1 MPLVH
6 IHVTEGRRTDAELRR
21 FADVVQDVMLEHFAA
36 PDRDRYQV
44 ITEHKPGRIIL
55 EDTGLGF
62 DRTDDA
68 VVIQIFQQGRTMEHK
83 RAAFK
88 ALAERLEAETGLR
101 PADLVISVSANT
113 REDWSFGEGVAQFV
127 DGALA

>member
-21 FADVVQDVMLEHFAA
+21 FADVVQEVMLDHFAA
-36 PDRDRYQV
+36 PARDRYQI

-62 DRTDDA
+62 ERTDDA
-68 VVIQIFQQGRTMEHK
+68 VVIQIFQQGRSLDQK
-83 RAAFK
+83 RAAFG
-88 ALAERLEAETGLR
+88 ALPDRLHAETGLR
-101 PADLVISVSANT
+101 RADLVVSVASNT
-113 REDWSFGEGVAQFV
+113 REDWSFGDGVAQFV
-127 DGALA
+127 DGVLA

>member
-1 MPLVH
+1 MPLIH

-21 FADVVQDVMLEHFAA
+21 LADVVQDVMLEHFAA
-36 PDRDRYQV
+36 PDRDRYLF

>member
-1 MPLVH
+1 MPLIH